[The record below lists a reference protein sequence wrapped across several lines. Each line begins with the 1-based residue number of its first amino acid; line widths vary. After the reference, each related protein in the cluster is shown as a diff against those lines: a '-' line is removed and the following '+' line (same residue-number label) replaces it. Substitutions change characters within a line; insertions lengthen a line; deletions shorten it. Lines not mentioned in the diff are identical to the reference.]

1 MKLPSDFLCKQVLN
15 CRANSQLLQSLI
27 DKTLHQLLSYFLQ
40 LASGCL
46 VRNASDKKMVM
57 GSTPRPS
64 KSKNV
69 SCKSPVFKLEPPI
82 LFLLQNVPVSNRG
95 PRLETVTPNRLAS
108 EFGNDGHRSS
118 MADESGSE
126 FRRSSSARL
135 HRNKRNHSD
144 IFDQIQFGQ
153 EESRRKEQVGALSFY
168 LNLIA

>member
-1 MKLPSDFLCKQVLN
+1 MLRPSDFLCKQVLN

-46 VRNASDKKMVM
+46 VRNASDIKMVM

-82 LFLLQNVPVSNRG
+82 FSRFRMFRYRTEARDSKPWPRTGSPPSSATTATG
-95 PRLETVTPNRLAS
+95 PTWLTSPAAS
-108 EFGNDGHRSS
+108 SGGHRAPGCTGTSGTTRTSS
-118 MADESGSE
+118 T
-126 FRRSSSARL
+126 RSSSAR
-135 HRNKRNHSD
+135 RKVGER
-144 IFDQIQFGQ
+144 
-153 EESRRKEQVGALSFY
+153 SRWELSFY
-168 LNLIA
+168 LNLIV